1 MSVNATEV
9 GSPLQMIRKRP
20 RPTTST
26 LTRRWAELRRMD
38 KRQRKYLS
46 AKLILKIAPVL
57 PGFIVKKMKRRIV
70 KYSPFPVA
78 VQPGLRRPQRSLRI
92 RQIEADLKRAARRS
106 AN

>member
-1 MSVNATEV
+1 MEV
-9 GSPLQMIRKRP
+9 GLPLKMTSRTS

-78 VQPGLRRPQRSLRI
+78 AQPGLRRPQRSVRI
-92 RQIEADLKRAARRS
+92 RQIEADLKRAAGRS
-106 AN
+106 AT